1 MISRRRDR
9 QSGITLV
16 ELLAAMVV
24 MGILTTMIIGSW
36 VALSRAYSFTTRS
49 DKQRDQANQA
59 LSRMAREIRDA
70 QAVPGGTSGAFTRTY
85 PDEIRFYSTFNMAGA
100 SDPTTTPRLTRFILR
115 DGAVYRELAGADGH
129 FDSGDSGEASQLL
142 VKAVVNQQTGD
153 DLFTYTAVNST
164 TGVMYASD
172 GMTTLVPPSKVQT
185 VSIFLQIDLNPGKS
199 PNYMDI
205 ATTVEPRNVR
215 HL

>member
-1 MISRRRDR
+1 MMCRRRDR
-9 QSGITLV
+9 QRGITLV

-36 VALSRAYSFTTRS
+36 VALSKAYSFTTRS
-49 DKQRDQANQA
+49 DKQRDRANQA
-59 LSRMAREIRDA
+59 MARMSREIRDA

-85 PDEIRFYSTFNMAGA
+85 PNEIRFYSTFNMAGA

-115 DGAVYRELAGADGH
+115 DGAIYRQLAGADGD
-129 FDSGDSGEASQLL
+129 FESGDSGEASHLL
-142 VKAVVNQQTGD
+142 VKDVVNQQTGD
-153 DLFTYTAVNST
+153 DLFTYSAINST
-164 TGVMYASD
+164 TGQMYASN

-185 VSIFLQIDLNPGKS
+185 VSIFLQVDLNPGQS